1 MSCKSLELNSLLHD
15 CRIEGYLFLRFMC
28 GLYDFLETFDNKVLK
43 VCGGHVLVVEVFDD
57 SIEGRRES
65 SGKGESFVDFF
76 SC

>member
-1 MSCKSLELNSLLHD
+1 
-15 CRIEGYLFLRFMC
+15 MC